1 MARALPLAPGPAR
14 LSGNRRRKDENDGPR
29 ARSALQAR
37 PSTSGGPRNGATRS
51 SLGATAP
58 ATTSS
63 HATRRGCSSSP
74 SSSTRCPSSPARRS
88 AAGARRAPAT
98 ATCSHASPTRS
109 RAGASPGRRARFAT
123 RVDVTGVLA
132 HCIRRSPAV
141 GAARTASPT
150 ERDHRR
156 SRCTAQRRG
165 SSPQPRA
172 ALNGQVLAD
181 IEPASLTHAPAQ
193 DRRAGSA
200 RCPIG
205 ELACRIWLPP
215 RRINA

>member
-1 MARALPLAPGPAR
+1 MPAAPEWLEAAARPRQA
-14 LSGNRRRKDENDGPR
+14 SRRRGRAWPALQLQASPAHQAAPANPPRRLQAQRRATRGPR
-29 ARSALQAR
+29 AWLVGGGCAA
-37 PSTSGGPRNGATRS
+37 STIVID
-51 SLGATAP
+51 
-58 ATTSS
+58 
-63 HATRRGCSSSP
+63 
-74 SSSTRCPSSPARRS
+74 S
-88 AAGARRAPAT
+88 AARLRISRKCFWTNVPTPAVPPP
-98 ATCSHASPTRS
+98 SMRQLASTPVYR
-109 RAGASPGRRARFAT
+109 
-123 RVDVTGVLA
+123 TGVIA

-156 SRCTAQRRG
+156 SQCRAQRRG

-193 DRRAGSA
+193 DRRARSA